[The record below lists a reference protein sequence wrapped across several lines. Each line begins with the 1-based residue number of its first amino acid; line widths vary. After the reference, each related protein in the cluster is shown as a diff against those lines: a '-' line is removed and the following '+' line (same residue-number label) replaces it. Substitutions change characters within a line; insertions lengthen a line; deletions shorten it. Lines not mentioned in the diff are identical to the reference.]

1 MNEHDAPGQPPTPPA
16 SPDDNTSPA
25 QPLGPL
31 AYRSPWAWMR
41 FLFPAILGLTADLYL
56 KSWAFPAGVPADPMN
71 MPFAGRNPGDNPVWE
86 VVPKFLGFT
95 TTVNQ
100 GAVFGIWQGKVS
112 VFLGF
117 SVVALAIILW
127 VFAGSSAKH
136 RVVHFALGLITA
148 GALGNLYDR
157 AMFHGVR
164 DMLRFLCFHFPP
176 MTIFGHTYPS
186 GPLAADG
193 TADWYPYLF
202 NIADVCLCVCV
213 PLLIVRWLFVKDAP
227 AAVPAKA

>member
-1 MNEHDAPGQPPTPPA
+1 MNDAPGDPPATPSVPNYNTPPA
-16 SPDDNTSPA
+16 HL
-25 QPLGPL
+25 LGPL
-31 AYRSPWAWMR
+31 AYRSPWAWLR
-41 FLFPAILGLTADLYL
+41 FLIPAIVGLTADLYL
-56 KSWAFPAGVPADPMN
+56 KSWAFPGGVPQDPMS
-71 MPFAGRNPGDNPVWE
+71 MPFAGRNPGDHPVWV
-86 VVPKFLGFT
+86 VVPNFLGFT

-136 RVVHFALGLITA
+136 RVVHVALGLITA

-164 DMLRFLCFHFPP
+164 D
-176 MTIFGHTYPS
+176 
-186 GPLAADG
+186 
-193 TADWYPYLF
+193 
-202 NIADVCLCVCV
+202 
-213 PLLIVRWLFVKDAP
+213 
-227 AAVPAKA
+227 